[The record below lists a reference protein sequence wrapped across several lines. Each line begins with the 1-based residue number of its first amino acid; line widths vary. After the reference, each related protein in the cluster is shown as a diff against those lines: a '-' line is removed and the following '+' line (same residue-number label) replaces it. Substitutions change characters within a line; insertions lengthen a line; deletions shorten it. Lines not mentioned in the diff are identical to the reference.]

1 MRRVIWAIPLVLSA
15 FLASCVRSASSPLVE
30 SAPGAVTATIFPAI
44 TPTIIPAEFPLD
56 LGSTWIYDYSAYTAA
71 SEAIW
76 NVTVTIVAVTIRDG
90 FLIAEVEQA
99 AILKAGDASSHLL
112 NEPMVGHFW
121 YLFDGGHLYKQ
132 SEEPDPA
139 HAADAWLELVF
150 PLGGSGCWFPD
161 ARQRSEMNG
170 VTPASGPVPGCRSAS
185 GEPHPVEVPAGK
197 FEACIDVV
205 TYYNSGPTFL
215 TFCPGVG
222 IVATRYDHSGSQFGY
237 HSALTGYL
245 LPASNGGTP

>member
-1 MRRVIWAIPLVLSA
+1 MALVLVS
-15 FLASCVRSASSPLVE
+15 FLLASCVRSASSPQVE

-44 TPTIIPAEFPLD
+44 TPTIIPANFPLD
-56 LGSTWIYDYSAYTAA
+56 LGSTWIYDYSAYTGA

-76 NVTVTIVAVTIRDG
+76 SVTDTIVAVTIRDG

-99 AILKAGDASSHLL
+99 AILKTGDTSSHHL

-121 YLFDGGHLYKQ
+121 YLFDGVHLYKQ
-132 SEEPDPA
+132 TDEPDPA

-150 PLGGSGCWFPD
+150 PLGGSGC
-161 ARQRSEMNG
+161 RS
-170 VTPASGPVPGCRSAS
+170 VSGD
-185 GEPHPVEVPAGK
+185 PHPVELPAGK
-197 FEACIDVV
+197 FEACLDLV
-205 TYYNSGPTFL
+205 TPYNSGPTFL

-245 LPASNGGTP
+245 LPTSNGGTP

>member
-1 MRRVIWAIPLVLSA
+1 MRRVIWAVWLVLSA
-15 FLASCVRSASSPLVE
+15 FLAGCVRSAGSPPVE
-30 SAPGAVTATIFPAI
+30 SAPRAVTTTIFPVI
-44 TPTIIPAEFPLD
+44 TPTVNPADFPLD
-56 LGSTWIYDYSAYTAA
+56 LGSTWIYDYSAYTGA
-71 SEAIW
+71 SEATW
-76 NVTVTIVAVTIRDG
+76 SVSDTIVAVTIRDG
-90 FLIAEVEQA
+90 FLIAEVEQV
-99 AILKAGDASSHLL
+99 AILKAGDASSHDL

-121 YLFDGGHLYKQ
+121 YLFDGVHLYKQ
-132 SEEPDPA
+132 TDEPDPA

-150 PLGGSGCWFPD
+150 PLGGSGCWYPD
-161 ARQRSEMNG
+161 AHQRGEMSG

-185 GEPHPVEVPAGK
+185 GEPHPVEVPARM

-237 HSALTGYL
+237 RSALAGYL
-245 LPASNGGTP
+245 LPISKEATP